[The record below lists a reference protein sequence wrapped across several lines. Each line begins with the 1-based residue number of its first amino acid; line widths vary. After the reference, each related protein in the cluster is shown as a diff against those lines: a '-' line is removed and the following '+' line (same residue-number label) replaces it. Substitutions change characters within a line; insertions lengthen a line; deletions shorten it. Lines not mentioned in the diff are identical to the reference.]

1 MDRFQLEIFVLS
13 ALLATCFTANQA
25 SISADLVNNN
35 VDRTVDLSTHL
46 PKISNS
52 ITVQNTGK
60 SSVNSYI
67 YAVDTSVANDL
78 SFIGAVV
85 KSSDDDQKLKV
96 SQTTVANQVGKVFY
110 RIDLA
115 SPLAAGQEVRIDV
128 ETFFPHTLQPYPLE
142 IAQSEKQLVKFGAS
156 ALFYSPYKTV
166 KQTTTVNTVS
176 SNIESYTKT
185 VKPVSASDNSITYGP
200 FEDKEAFTEAEIT
213 VHYENN
219 TPFLAVTELDRLV
232 ELSHWGNIAV
242 EETVDIRHTGAQLKG
257 AFSRYDYQRNQD
269 GQASIKSFKT
279 NLPAAARDVYYRDEI
294 GNISTSNLREMD
306 ESLEVELRPRF
317 PLFGGWKTHYTL
329 GYNVPSYQHLYNDG
343 DKYVLKMR
351 FVDHIYDDQ
360 VVDYSTLRVI
370 LPEGCKVQKLVTPY
384 DVKRSPD
391 QVHYTY
397 LDTTGRPV
405 VIAHK
410 SNMVDAHIQ
419 DFELH
424 YTFNRM
430 AMICEPLMAV
440 AAFYLLFVVV
450 IIYVRLD
457 FSITKDE
464 ATESRLRVAGLI
476 EQIQG
481 QQDRRSA
488 LYQSYDDA
496 INKYKS
502 SKDNTG
508 FVAKRKAIDADYKAL
523 TTQIQGLL
531 SKLKAEGSDAAE
543 KVVELQHLDSQV
555 REQVNLAITYA
566 EKLIAGK
573 MTKQQYVDVEAT
585 VRSKKEDYYTKM
597 EGILANL

>member
-1 MDRFQLEIFVLS
+1 MDKFQLELFVLT
-13 ALLATCFTANQA
+13 ALLATCCTANQA
-25 SISADLVNNN
+25 SISADLVNSN
-35 VDRTVDLSTHL
+35 VDRTVDLSSHL
-46 PKISNS
+46 PKITNA
-52 ITVQNTGK
+52 ITVENTGK

-67 YAVDTSVANDL
+67 YAVDANVADSL
-78 SFIGAVV
+78 SFIGAVT
-85 KSSDDDQKLKV
+85 KTSDEDHRLKV
-96 SQTTVANQVGKVFY
+96 VKTTVANQVGKVFY
-110 RIDLA
+110 RIDFA
-115 SPLAAGQEVRIDV
+115 SPLAAGQSVKIDV
-128 ETFFPHTLQPYPLE
+128 ETFFPHTLEPYPSE
-142 IAQSEKQLVKFGAS
+142 IAQSEKQLVRFSTS
-156 ALFYSPYKTV
+156 AVFYSPYKTTTQ
-166 KQTTTVNTVS
+166 KTTVNTVS

-185 VKPVSASDNSITYGP
+185 VKPVSSQDNSISYGP
-200 FEDKEAFTEAEIT
+200 FENKEPFTEAEIS

-219 TPFLAVTELDRLV
+219 SPFLAVTELDRLV

-242 EETVDIRHTGAQLKG
+242 EETVDVRHTGALLKG

-306 ESLEVELRPRF
+306 DSLEVELRPRF
-317 PLFGGWKTHYTL
+317 PLFGGWKSHYTL
-329 GYNVPSYQHLYNDG
+329 GYNVPSYQYLYNNG

-351 FVDHIYDDQ
+351 FVDHVYDDQ
-360 VVDYSTLRVI
+360 VVDYATLRVI
-370 LPEGCKVQKLVTPY
+370 LPEGCKVEKLVTPY

-391 QVHYTY
+391 QLHYTY

-410 SNMVDAHIQ
+410 SNLVDAHIQ

-424 YTFNRM
+424 YTFSKTSM
-430 AMICEPLMAV
+430 VVEPLLCV
-440 AAFYLLFVVV
+440 SAFYLLFLVV

-502 SKDNTG
+502 SKDSTG
-508 FVAKRKAIDADYKAL
+508 FVAKRKAIDGDYKTL
-523 TTQIQGLL
+523 TAQIQGLL
-531 SKLKAEGSDAAE
+531 SKLKSEGSDAAE
-543 KVVELQHLDSQV
+543 KVAELQHLDGQV
-555 REQVNLAITYA
+555 RDQVNLAITYA
-566 EKLIAGK
+566 EKLISGK
-573 MTKQQYVDVEAT
+573 MNKQQYVDVEAT
-585 VRSKKEDYYTKM
+585 VRSKKEDYYGKM
-597 EGILANL
+597 EVILGNL

>member
-1 MDRFQLEIFVLS
+1 MDRFQLEIFVVS
-13 ALLATCFTANQA
+13 ALLATCCTANQA
-25 SISADLVNNN
+25 SISADLVNIN
-35 VDRTVDLSTHL
+35 VDRTVDLSSHL
-46 PKISNS
+46 PKITNV
-52 ITVQNTGK
+52 ITVENTGK

-67 YAVDTSVANDL
+67 YAVDTSVADSL
-78 SFIGAVV
+78 SYIGATI

-96 SQTTVANQVGKVFY
+96 SKTTVANQAGKVFY
-110 RIDLA
+110 RIDFA
-115 SPLAAGQEVRIDV
+115 SPLAAGKDVKVDV
-128 ETFFPHTLQPYPLE
+128 ESYFAHTLLPYPSE
-142 IAQSEKQLVKFGAS
+142 IAQSEKQLVKFSTS
-156 ALFYSPYKTV
+156 AVFYSPYKTT
-166 KQTTTVNTVS
+166 KQTTTLNTVS

-185 VKPVSASDNSITYGP
+185 IKPVSSQDNSITYGP
-200 FEDKEAFTEAEIT
+200 FEDKEAFSEAEVT

-219 TPFLAVTELDRLV
+219 SPFLAVTEIDRLIEV
-232 ELSHWGNIAV
+232 SHWGNIAV
-242 EETVDIRHTGAQLKG
+242 EETVDVRHTGAQLKG
-257 AFSRYDYQRNQD
+257 SFSRYDYQRNQD

-306 ESLEVELRPRF
+306 DSLEVELRPRF

-329 GYNVPSYQHLYNDG
+329 GYNVPSYQYLYNSG
-343 DKYVLKMR
+343 DKYVLKIR
-351 FVDHIYDDQ
+351 FIDHVYDDQ
-360 VVDYSTLRVI
+360 VVDYATVRVI
-370 LPEGCKVQKLVTPY
+370 LPEGCKVEKLVTPY

-391 QVHYTY
+391 QLHYTY

-405 VIAHK
+405 IIAHK
-410 SNMVDAHIQ
+410 SNLVDAHIQ

-424 YTFNRM
+424 YTFNKM
-430 AMICEPLMAV
+430 SMVCEPLLAV
-440 AAFYLLFVVV
+440 SAFYLLFVVV

-502 SKDNTG
+502 SKDSTG

-523 TTQIQGLL
+523 TQQIGGLL

-543 KVVELQHLDSQV
+543 KVQELQHLDSQV

-573 MTKQQYVDVEAT
+573 MNKQQYVDVEAT
-585 VRSKKEDYYTKM
+585 VRSKKEDLYTKM
-597 EGILANL
+597 EGILASL